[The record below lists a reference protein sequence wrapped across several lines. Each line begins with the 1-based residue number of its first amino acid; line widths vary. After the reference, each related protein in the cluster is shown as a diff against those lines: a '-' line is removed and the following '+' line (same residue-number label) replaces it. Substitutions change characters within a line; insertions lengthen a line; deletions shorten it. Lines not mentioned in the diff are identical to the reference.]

1 MPAINHA
8 RLRVSYAPDV
18 IKALRELAG
27 CLNQAAYEKEV
38 LLHCVALGYCVPGE
52 SMHSLFVRDVRGN
65 SKGIE
70 ASIYSKTSGA
80 SYHLEADHGALPCY
94 LVQAFPGWL
103 PTSYSIQPS

>member
-1 MPAINHA
+1 MPAVNHA
-8 RLRVSYAPDV
+8 RLRVRYTPDV
-18 IKALRELAG
+18 LESLHNLAG
-27 CLNQAAYEKEV
+27 SLNQAAYEKEA

-80 SYHLEADHGALPCY
+80 SYHLEAEHGALPRY
-94 LVQAFPGWL
+94 LVQGYPGWV
-103 PTSYSIQPS
+103 PTSYTILHS